1 MSWSQEIDLNG
12 EAIMQQL
19 TKNVFVETGVR
30 GCNHGFVKTACGIV
44 MIDTPQKPTDAL
56 KWRDEI
62 ARHAGVLLEEF
73 YNADRRLYQI
83 DTILAARFLP

>member
-1 MSWSQEIDLNG
+1 
-12 EAIMQQL
+12 MQQL

-30 GCNHGFVKTACGIV
+30 GCNHGFVKTADGIV

-62 ARHAGVLLEEF
+62 ARHGEVRYIFNTEPS
-73 YNADRRLYQI
+73 
-83 DTILAARFLP
+83 AARLTP